1 MRKRLL
7 LSTLILFVASSLQ
20 VEAMQFGRPNAPQS
34 TPPGRI
40 PGGTPPTFPS
50 DSHPSST
57 LPPDTAAPPATSS
70 SDFKIEGLIQ
80 GAIEL
85 DSRLRHDDI
94 SVRVDDAAVTLTG
107 EISSTE
113 HRGRAIRIATD
124 LAGSRTVVDRL
135 QLPRNR

>member
-70 SDFKIEGLIQ
+70 SDFKIEGQIQ
-80 GAIEL
+80 APSSWTAACGTT
-85 DSRLRHDDI
+85 I
-94 SVRVDDAAVTLTG
+94 SPSGWMTLP
-107 EISSTE
+107 S
-113 HRGRAIRIATD
+113 
-124 LAGSRTVVDRL
+124 L
-135 QLPRNR
+135 